1 MKQSRENT
9 FTYKLRG
16 NTLEGNY
23 NIEVKYGKLVVD
35 DPILYTATIHYRD
48 VAGNTLAPDFAG
60 KYMAGDS
67 FTITSPAVPGYT
79 PQQTYVTMDSM
90 PERDVEVT
98 VVYTA
103 NAVPG
108 PGPGPSPIP
117 TVVPG
122 IAPGPIAA
130 APGGAAIVSGP
141 AGDGLTQLKD
151 VKTAKGLK
159 ELHEKCNILPF
170 LFMLLTMIVVI
181 AYSKAMKKDQEEIFQ
196 LKEEL
201 ESRRRF

>member
-1 MKQSRENT
+1 
-9 FTYKLRG
+9 
-16 NTLEGNY
+16 
-23 NIEVKYGKLVVD
+23 
-35 DPILYTATIHYRD
+35 
-48 VAGNTLAPDFAG
+48 
-60 KYMAGDS
+60 
-67 FTITSPAVPGYT
+67 
-79 PQQTYVTMDSM
+79 MDSM

-103 NAVPG
+103 NAVPGPG

-159 ELHEKCNILPF
+159 ELHEKCNILPL

>member
-1 MKQSRENT
+1 MQQ
-9 FTYKLRG
+9 
-16 NTLEGNY
+16 
-23 NIEVKYGKLVVD
+23 
-35 DPILYTATIHYRD
+35 ATP
-48 VAGNTLAPDFAG
+48 LAPDFAG

-108 PGPGPSPIP
+108 PGPGPGPSPIP

-151 VKTAKGLK
+151 VKTAKRTEGASREVQHSSIPVHALDHDRSNCLQQGYEERSGGDIPAQRRTGIK
-159 ELHEKCNILPF
+159 KKVL
-170 LFMLLTMIVVI
+170 IVGN
-181 AYSKAMKKDQEEIFQ
+181 
-196 LKEEL
+196 
-201 ESRRRF
+201 